1 MYCTSET
8 NNKIKFFL
16 KKFIKMLPVVR
27 SGCYGFFLLMT
38 QKNLF
43 KNVFSEKRHL
53 LRMVFQLNRKDYK
66 NIKGTIIEGSSESIR
81 LLILINHM

>member
-27 SGCYGFFLLMT
+27 SGCYVFFSPYDS
-38 QKNLF
+38 KKF
-43 KNVFSEKRHL
+43 V
-53 LRMVFQLNRKDYK
+53 
-66 NIKGTIIEGSSESIR
+66 
-81 LLILINHM
+81 